1 MITLWRQGTMFLLW
15 NKMRSYRQGMLATT
29 LGTLFSRDSV
39 PLPGFRRRKIS
50 VACVVVECINH
61 ACQ

>member
-29 LGTLFSRDSV
+29 LGTLFSRDC
-39 PLPGFRRRKIS
+39 PLTGFS
-50 VACVVVECINH
+50 PEEN
-61 ACQ
+61 